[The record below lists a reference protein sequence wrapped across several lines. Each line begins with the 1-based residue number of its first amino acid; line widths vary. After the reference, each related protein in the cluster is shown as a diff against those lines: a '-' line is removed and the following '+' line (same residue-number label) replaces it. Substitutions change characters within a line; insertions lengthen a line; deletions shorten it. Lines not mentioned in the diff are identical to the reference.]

1 MNNGG
6 DQGWLSWFTWD
17 LRGGEACID
26 VGGAVGAVVLAVVG
40 NCSNGSN
47 ISGAQT
53 ARAKALRQKGA

>member
-1 MNNGG
+1 MAFLVHLGPEG
-6 DQGWLSWFTWD
+6 SQ
-17 LRGGEACID
+17 ACID